1 VIIGADVGG
10 TFTDIVLVDGGQI
23 SIEKIPTSAVQSEA
37 VVEGVDRLARGRP
50 VAALIHGT
58 TAATNALLER
68 AGARVALITDA
79 GFEDV
84 IEIGRQDRPS
94 LYDPF
99 HDRPEPLV
107 DRELR
112 FGLRPD
118 DIEDV
123 DIEGVD
129 IAGAEA
135 IAVAFIDADID
146 PGREESVA
154 RQISVAFPGVP
165 ISISSVVSPEF
176 REFERISTTVLN
188 AYLVPITRN
197 YMMALDEK
205 MVSSG
210 RAHSMA
216 VMRSSGGLM
225 SARDAADLPTAVVLS
240 GPAGGVVAAR
250 DYAVSLQIDQA
261 VSFDMGGTSTD
272 VCRISAGEV
281 EVSYERSIDGYVCR
295 LPSVGIH
302 TVGAGGGSVAW
313 IDAGGSLRVGPRSAG
328 SIPGPACYGRGGTE
342 PTVTD
347 ANVVLGRIDPDAVLG
362 GTLPIDAE
370 ASFAAI
376 SEMART
382 LGMDV
387 KETALGIV
395 AITEDVMAGAIRT
408 VSIDQ
413 GSDLTAASLIAF
425 GGAGGLHAVS
435 LARSLGMTS
444 VVIPPFG
451 GVLSAVGLLLAPP
464 RVDLVAPTLMVD
476 GDLSLARSIA
486 GHLGGDA
493 SAALRRA
500 GHETVRTSVVLDVRY
515 LGQSHEIGTPWDT
528 DEAFEVVVSRFNEIH
543 ASRNGF
549 SRPHDPIE
557 VVAVRCT
564 AFGEPALTLDDIGG
578 WQTTS
583 TASRSERDVTTSIGT
598 VTSTVVDR
606 ASLDVGDTVVG
617 PGVITETESTTYLD
631 VGVVAAVRANGSLE
645 LTW

>member
-1 VIIGADVGG
+1 MIIGADVGG
-10 TFTDIVLVDGGQI
+10 TFTDVVLVDGGQI

-37 VVEGVDRLARGRP
+37 VVEGVERLARGAP

-112 FGLRPD
+112 FGLHPGH
-118 DIEDV
+118 IED
-123 DIEGVD
+123 VD

-154 RQISVAFPGVP
+154 RQISAAFPGVP
-165 ISISSVVSPEF
+165 ISVSSVVSPEF

-197 YMMALDEK
+197 YMALLDEK
-205 MVSSG
+205 IVVSG

-225 SARDAADLPTAVVLS
+225 SAGDAAELPTAVVLS

-250 DYAVSLQIDQA
+250 DYAVSLRIDQA

-347 ANVVLGRIDPDAVLG
+347 ANVVLGRIDPNAVLG
-362 GTLPIDAE
+362 GTLPIDPE

-376 SEMART
+376 SEMAGS
-382 LGMDV
+382 LGMDAI
-387 KETALGIV
+387 ETALGIV
-395 AITEDVMAGAIRT
+395 AIAEDVMAGAIRT

-435 LARSLGMTS
+435 LARSLGMSS

-464 RVDLVAPTLMVD
+464 RVDLVAPVLIVD

-486 GHLGGDA
+486 DRIGDDA
-493 SAALRRA
+493 SAALSRA

-515 LGQSHEIGTPWDT
+515 LGQSHEIGTPWDR
-528 DEAFEVVVSRFNEIH
+528 DEPLDVIVSRFNEIH

-549 SRPHDPIE
+549 SRPQDPIE
-557 VVAVRCT
+557 MVAVRCT
-564 AFGEPALTLDDIGG
+564 AFGEPALTLGDIGG

-583 TASRSERDVTTSIGT
+583 TASRRQRDVTTSVGT

-606 ASLDVGDTVVG
+606 TSLGVGDTVAG

-631 VGVVAAVRANGSLE
+631 VGVVATVRSNGSLE

>member
-1 VIIGADVGG
+1 MIIGADVGG
-10 TFTDIVLVDGGQI
+10 TFTDIVLVDGGLI
-23 SIEKIPTSAVQSEA
+23 SVEKIPTSAVQSDA
-37 VVEGVDRLARGRP
+37 IVEGVDALVGGTP
-50 VAALIHGT
+50 VDAFVHGT

-68 AGARVALITDA
+68 AGARVVLVTDS
-79 GFEDV
+79 GFEDI

-99 HDRPEPLV
+99 DDRPEPLV
-107 DRELR
+107 DRVRR
-112 FGLRPD
+112 FGISPG
-118 DIEDV
+118 EDV
-123 DIEGVD
+123 AVDVEGVD
-129 IAGAEA
+129 AV
-135 IAVAFIDADID
+135 AVAFVDADVD
-146 PGREESVA
+146 PEREEIIA
-154 RQISVAFPGVP
+154 RQISAAFPDLP

-197 YMMALDEK
+197 YMTTLEEK

-210 RAHSMA
+210 RAGSMA

-225 SARDAADLPTAVVLS
+225 SAADAAELPAAVVLS
-240 GPAGGVVAAR
+240 GPAGGVVAAGA
-250 DYAVSLQIDQA
+250 YAASLSIDQA
-261 VSFDMGGTSTD
+261 VSLDMGGTSTD

-281 EVSYERSIDGYVCR
+281 DVSYERFIDGYVCR
-295 LPSVGIH
+295 MPSVGIH

-328 SIPGPACYGRGGTE
+328 SIPGPACYRRGGIE

-362 GTLPIDAE
+362 GSLRIDAE
-370 ASFAAI
+370 ASFAVV
-376 SEMART
+376 SEMAIRV
-382 LGMDV
+382 GMNTT
-387 KETALGIV
+387 ETALGIV
-395 AITEDVMAGAIRT
+395 AIAEDVMAGAIRT

-413 GSDLTAASLIAF
+413 GSDLTTASLIAF

-435 LARSLGMTS
+435 LARSLGMAS

-464 RVDLVAPTLMVD
+464 RVDLVAPVLIVD
-476 GDLSLARSIA
+476 GDLSGAHSLVDQ
-486 GHLGGDA
+486 LGRN
-493 SAALRRA
+493 SRTALLRA

-515 LGQSHEIGTPWDT
+515 LGQSHEIGVPWDT
-528 DEAFEVVVSRFNEIH
+528 DEPFDVVVSRFNEIH

-549 SRPHDPIE
+549 SRPQDPIE
-557 VVAVRCT
+557 VVAARCT

-578 WQTTS
+578 WQRTS
-583 TASRSERDVTTSIGT
+583 PSSRREREVTASAGIVKSA
-598 VTSTVVDR
+598 VVDR
-606 ASLDVGDTVVG
+606 TSLGVGEIVAG
-617 PGVITETESTTYLD
+617 PCVITESESTIFLD
-631 VGVVAAVRANGSLE
+631 VGVRATALSNGSLE

>member
-1 VIIGADVGG
+1 MIVGADVGG
-10 TFTDIVLVDGGQI
+10 TFTDIVLVDGDRI
-23 SIEKIPTSAVQSEA
+23 SVEKIPTSAVQSDA
-37 VVEGVDRLARGRP
+37 IVEGVDRLACGTR

-68 AGARVALITDA
+68 AGARVTLITDP

-99 HDRPEPLV
+99 HDRPVPLV
-107 DRELR
+107 DRNRR
-112 FGLRPD
+112 FGLHPG
-118 DIEDV
+118 
-123 DIEGVD
+123 DIEGID
-129 IAGAEA
+129 IAGTEA
-135 IAVAFIDADID
+135 IAVAFIDADVD

-154 RQISVAFPGVP
+154 RQISDAFPGVP

-176 REFERISTTVLN
+176 REFERISTTILN

-197 YMMALDEK
+197 YMTMLDDK
-205 MVSSG
+205 IVASG
-210 RAHSMA
+210 RARSMA

-225 SARDAADLPTAVVLS
+225 SARDAAELPTAILLS

-250 DYAVSLQIDQA
+250 DFAVSLGIDQA

-347 ANVVLGRIDPDAVLG
+347 ANVVLGRIDPNAVLG
-362 GTLPIDAE
+362 GTLSIDAE
-370 ASFAAI
+370 ASFAVI
-376 SEMART
+376 SEMASS
-382 LGMDV
+382 LDMDV

-395 AITEDVMAGAIRT
+395 AIAEDVMAGAIRT

-444 VVIPPFG
+444 VVIPPYG

-464 RVDLVAPTLMVD
+464 RVDLVAPALIVD

-486 GHLGGDA
+486 DHLGDDA
-493 SAALRRA
+493 NAALSRA

-515 LGQSHEIGTPWDT
+515 LGQSHEIGTPWDR
-528 DEAFEVVVSRFNEIH
+528 DESFEVVVSRFNEIH

-564 AFGEPALTLDDIGG
+564 AFGEPALTLGDIGG

-606 ASLDVGDTVVG
+606 ASLNVGDTVAG
-617 PGVITETESTTYLD
+617 PGVITETESTTYVD
-631 VGVVAAVRANGSLE
+631 VGVVATVRSNGSLE